1 VTELTELMSLIALV
15 SLLAAVVAGCHL
27 WRAISWHPQGGLAH
41 ARGAVG
47 VNQPVRLVRSDST
60 GWRLPDPVPA
70 PATSTVPGRPVP
82 DPVPAPRRRAV
93 GIARID
99 ATARSVAT
107 AIDHDTRRDPTNRH
121 TNAGRWASDASGPV
135 DNAGTANGVG
145 ATNGAGSG
153 FFRVGDHVD
162 TSAPVTREELRLA
175 VRAVLVHTP
184 QQWPGG
190 VYCSND
196 RSPFPC
202 RMRHWGEQVLLA
214 AGWDAD
220 GIDAMARQADAGLPP
235 WLAGA
240 GDANPP
246 TR

>member
-1 VTELTELMSLIALV
+1 MSLIALV
-15 SLLAAVVAGCHL
+15 SLLAAVFAGWHL
-27 WRAISWHPQGGLAH
+27 WRAISWHPHGGLAH

-47 VNQPVRLVRSDST
+47 VRQPVQLVRSDST
-60 GWRLPDPVPA
+60 GWRLPESMPA
-70 PATSTVPGRPVP
+70 QAKAIPPGRTFVGSA
-82 DPVPAPRRRAV
+82 PAPRREPV
-93 GIARID
+93 GAARFD
-99 ATARSVAT
+99 VMAARTGSTADRS
-107 AIDHDTRRDPTNRH
+107 TRLDLGNRH
-121 TNAGRWASDASGPV
+121 PNAGRWAIDASS
-135 DNAGTANGVG
+135 AGA
-145 ATNGAGSG
+145 AGSG
-153 FFRVGDHVD
+153 TNSAGSNSAGGGFYRVGDHAD
-162 TSAPVTREELRLA
+162 TSEPVTREELRLA

-190 VYCSND
+190 LYCSND

-240 GDANPP
+240 GEASPP
-246 TR
+246 GR